1 MPAAVSISTTEPILA
16 PIRRILPPTGM
27 FDLSPLIV
35 LLILG
40 AWLFVT
46 PWIFGFADGAAGW
59 TTDRANRRKRITPRA
74 WIAPTAAARANFSV
88 FP

>member
-1 MPAAVSISTTEPILA
+1 MGAVLLANFLRFLVIGLWLLILARVLLSWIDPSGRTRLGAFVISTTEPILA

-40 AWLFVT
+40 AIMRYV
-46 PWIFGFADGAAGW
+46 A
-59 TTDRANRRKRITPRA
+59 
-74 WIAPTAAARANFSV
+74 
-88 FP
+88 

>member
-1 MPAAVSISTTEPILA
+1 MGALFLSNFLRFLVIGLWLLILARVILSWIDPGGRGRFSVFVIATTEPILA

-40 AWLFVT
+40 AIMRYL
-46 PWIFGFADGAAGW
+46 A
-59 TTDRANRRKRITPRA
+59 
-74 WIAPTAAARANFSV
+74 
-88 FP
+88 

>member
-1 MPAAVSISTTEPILA
+1 VGAAFLANFLRFLVIGLWLLILARVLLSWIDPGGRTRLGAFVISTTEPILA

-40 AWLFVT
+40 AIMRYV
-46 PWIFGFADGAAGW
+46 A
-59 TTDRANRRKRITPRA
+59 
-74 WIAPTAAARANFSV
+74 
-88 FP
+88 